1 MKLYLLVALSGAIG
15 SVLRYSLYVITPK
28 IINYNFPI
36 STIFVNLVGSF
47 FIGFS
52 VVFFNKN
59 IFPME
64 YKIFVIYGLLGGFTT
79 YSSFSLDLF
88 NLLDKGSYIYAFNY
102 IFITVIFGLIF
113 FYFGRKFADFL

>member
-88 NLLDKGSYIYAFNY
+88 NLLDKGSYIYAINY

-113 FYFGRKFADFL
+113 FYFGQKFADFL

>member
-52 VVFFNKN
+52 VVFNKN

-79 YSSFSLDLF
+79 YSSF
-88 NLLDKGSYIYAFNY
+88 
-102 IFITVIFGLIF
+102 
-113 FYFGRKFADFL
+113 

>member
-52 VVFFNKN
+52 VVFLIRIYSPWN
-59 IFPME
+59 IK
-64 YKIFVIYGLLGGFTT
+64 YLLFM
-79 YSSFSLDLF
+79 
-88 NLLDKGSYIYAFNY
+88 
-102 IFITVIFGLIF
+102 VC
-113 FYFGRKFADFL
+113 